1 MDAPP
6 MGITFE
12 KTSRTCRLVPYALL
26 LAVDYNRKDKL
37 RFIFAS
43 GLITVHGENLDDIW
57 KALQKERLDGVSETE
72 NSPAPGAAWVRE
84 IVIAEPQADHGLPPF
99 PSES

>member
-1 MDAPP
+1 

-12 KTSRTCRLVPYALL
+12 KASRTCRFVPYALL
-26 LAVDYNRKDKL
+26 LGVDYNRKDEL
-37 RFIFAS
+37 RFNFAT
-43 GLITVHGENLDDIW
+43 GLIAIHGENLDDIW
-57 KALQKERLDGVSETE
+57 KALQKERLDGILETE

-84 IVIAEPQADHGLPPF
+84 IILAESQADHGLPPF

>member
-6 MGITFE
+6 MGIAFE
-12 KTSRTCRLVPYALL
+12 KTRRICRFVPYALL
-26 LAVDYNRKDKL
+26 LAADYNRKDEL

-43 GLITVHGENLDDIW
+43 GLITIHGENLDDIW
-57 KALQKERLDGVSETE
+57 KALQKERLDSVSETE
-72 NSPAPGAAWVRE
+72 NSPAPGATWVRE
-84 IVIAEPQADHGLPPF
+84 IIMPESQADHGLPPF